1 MLSPQTQLT
10 CRKKIKFFVD
20 EIKGIDL
27 FAERNPLGENLFDMA
42 DRLGH
47 KDIVTFFCGHKSIQK
62 VFRRIEN
69 MLCRP
74 TNTLKSESL

>member
-1 MLSPQTQLT
+1 MISTNAVSTDTINMQ
-10 CRKKIKFFVD
+10 KKIKFFVD

-47 KDIVTFFCGHKSIQK
+47 EDIVTFFCEHKSIQK
-62 VFRRIEN
+62 VFRRIKD

-74 TNTLKSESL
+74 TNRR